1 MSRRPPRQ
9 VSYFFGFNERR
20 VVEQAV
26 LVYFP
31 LSDAGFG
38 SARELEVLG
47 GLGDD
52 LREVIAEA
60 EVGEFDGYDVGERQY
75 TLYLYGPNADE
86 LFDAIEPLLVKQKW
100 PRDVV
105 AVKRYG
111 APGAAEVRVP
121 VDGRGRTRG

>member
-1 MSRRPPRQ
+1 
-9 VSYFFGFNERR
+9 
-20 VVEQAV
+20 VEQAV

-38 SARELEVLG
+38 SAWELEVLG

-52 LREVIAEA
+52 LREIVAEA
-60 EVGEFDGYDVGERQY
+60 DVGEFDGHDVGGGQY
-75 TLYLYGPNADE
+75 TLYLYGPDADE
-86 LFDAIEPLLVKQKW
+86 LFAAIEPSLVQQNW

-111 APGAAEVRVP
+111 APGAAEVRVS
-121 VDGRGRTRG
+121 VDKPGRTTG

>member
-1 MSRRPPRQ
+1 M
-9 VSYFFGFNERR
+9 
-20 VVEQAV
+20 EQAV

-31 LSDAGFG
+31 LSDVGFG
-38 SARELEVLG
+38 SAWELEVLG

-52 LREVIAEA
+52 LRETVAEA
-60 EVGEFDGYDVGERQY
+60 DVGEFDGHDVGEGQC
-75 TLYLYGPNADE
+75 TLYLYGPDADE
-86 LFDAIEPLLVKQKW
+86 LFDAIEPLLLQQNW

-121 VDGRGRTRG
+121 VDKPGRTALWPCRLE